1 MTSADNATGSI
12 PDNVLSVDEW
22 NAQSKLKFFKR
33 YEGPFRI
40 KVVAFGNHP
49 VRKVV
54 EKQFEFMSRN
64 LFFIS
69 AYGRF
74 LLGNSKEDEIVK
86 AEEIAAE
93 TILKAIQDM
102 QKRIGQVQSMIE
114 TSGNDAEVTF
124 FNKQHVMELP
134 ITTPGAAQFAQM
146 MVLTDQFYTLNYELW
161 LAGEIDSRAKFKNE
175 SDARKVVLG
184 AIGGIARQFNYILN
198 LTRAK
203 DSNEAD
209 KASDGLDEDALIADA
224 EDTVNKEIGNDSMVS
239 SVAAHSKPAK
249 KAVEA
254 NEVVAQAA

>member
-1 MTSADNATGSI
+1 MTSDNATGSI
-12 PDNVLSVDEW
+12 PENVLSVEDW
-22 NAQSKLKFFKR
+22 NTLSKLKFFKR

-40 KVVAFGNHP
+40 KTVAFGNHP

-86 AEEIAAE
+86 AEEVAAE
-93 TILKAIQDM
+93 TILKAIRDIQN
-102 QKRIGQVQSMIE
+102 RIGQVRAILKE
-114 TSGNDAEVTF
+114 SGNDAEETF

-134 ITTPGAAQFAQM
+134 VTTPGAAQFAQM

-209 KASDGLDEDALIADA
+209 KASSGLDEDQLIADA
-224 EDTVNKEIGNDSMVS
+224 EASVNKEIGDASMVS
-239 SVAAHSKPAK
+239 SVASHAKPAK
-249 KAVEA
+249 NAAAEA
-254 NEVVAQAA
+254 NEAVAQAA

>member
-1 MTSADNATGSI
+1 M
-12 PDNVLSVDEW
+12 
-22 NAQSKLKFFKR
+22 
-33 YEGPFRI
+33 
-40 KVVAFGNHP
+40 
-49 VRKVV
+49 RKVV